1 MYQRSQ
7 FAPQRSSGGQS
18 RGGGQARAEP
28 VTCEE
33 MLRLLPSADGA
44 TAGEEGGAWYAIAG
58 AQEALTQ
65 RPEYAYKKHDV
76 TLQAPRAVAVAA
88 AAEPAAA
95 VRPKRAASG
104 FVTKR
109 MVEDLLE
116 SVLTDFDPLTSLY
129 NAAMRRRAGE
139 ELRKALMEFGSSS
152 EAHFHFGMTKTQAA
166 LSALSGA
173 KHPDIWA
180 IRDVLAFVLDRDDIA
195 LPEGTP
201 SAPPG
206 SAKVA

>member
-7 FAPQRSSGGQS
+7 FAPQRGGQS

-76 TLQAPRAVAVAA
+76 TLQAPRAVAAAA

>member
-7 FAPQRSSGGQS
+7 FAPQRGGGQS

>member
-7 FAPQRSSGGQS
+7 FAPQRGGQS

-139 ELRKALMEFGSSS
+139 ELRKALMEFGSSA

>member
-7 FAPQRSSGGQS
+7 FAPQRGGQS

>member
-7 FAPQRSSGGQS
+7 FAPQRGGQS

-33 MLRLLPSADGA
+33 MLRLLPSAGGA
-44 TAGEEGGAWYAIAG
+44 TAGAEGGAWYAIAG

-206 SAKVA
+206 AAKVA

>member
-1 MYQRSQ
+1 
-7 FAPQRSSGGQS
+7 
-18 RGGGQARAEP
+18 
-28 VTCEE
+28 
-33 MLRLLPSADGA
+33 
-44 TAGEEGGAWYAIAG
+44 
-58 AQEALTQ
+58 
-65 RPEYAYKKHDV
+65 
-76 TLQAPRAVAVAA
+76 
-88 AAEPAAA
+88 
-95 VRPKRAASG
+95 
-104 FVTKR
+104 

-139 ELRKALMEFGSSS
+139 ELRKALMEFGSSA

-180 IRDVLAFVLDRDDIA
+180 IRDVLAFVLDRDEIA

>member
-7 FAPQRSSGGQS
+7 FAPQRGGGQS

-33 MLRLLPSADGA
+33 MLRLLPSAGGA
-44 TAGEEGGAWYAIAG
+44 TAGAEGGAWYAIAG

-88 AAEPAAA
+88 AEPAAAA

-139 ELRKALMEFGSSS
+139 ELRKALMEFGSSA

-180 IRDVLAFVLDRDDIA
+180 IRDVLAFVLDRDEIA

-206 SAKVA
+206 AAKVA